1 MDLPHSSST
10 SPTGN
15 SEMSGIT
22 LRTFMDQLLRLN
34 GNGDQLP
41 GRAGNEHDQ
50 LIHDLRT
57 EIQILKPQVETLQEE
72 NMVLKLLLNRP
83 QVDDLE
89 LENSALRQEVEIL
102 QRQLQEVVPRDP
114 MHNRMAT
121 SEALSYT
128 STPVVGAA
136 VTNAGR
142 ELTGGK
148 GQNHQGDL
156 DRKAEG
162 PHEQLDHEDLEE
174 DSDVSN
180 KFLRFQ
186 RLEVRLRASQLAST
200 VFAALE
206 VIEVPRGS
214 DQDSSR
220 SLPPRRSTR
229 KRKLRV
235 LPNQS
240 SDEDWEHF
248 SPSSKPIA
256 KRQKPTGGVTARKHE
271 PTPVVLSRIPA
282 KGSPSK
288 SHLKL
293 GGPQDDKKAASST
306 TPATSTMVFL
316 APGSSN
322 GKDLK
327 IGTRTKIPAHA
338 VDPEKAIILG
348 NAAVNFYLSPT
359 PTLTIHPAPL
369 KHKLSRWDVSRW
381 YGAPF
386 RTLWHNM
393 KTATSPDRVRKFL
406 CPGFETN
413 PHMPAAPGE
422 PGLLLCG
429 HKELLE
435 GAWSLFIP
443 VLDLEGE
450 EARLKRWRY
459 AGEYESCVVG
469 KFGGID
475 FENMDRKVKETWGHK
490 IAFPNRG
497 DGYFEM
503 RARIA
508 LRKEGKALTDE
519 NICKEREAFNLVS
532 PKTQSKLTIQDV
544 IDAFSTG
551 EEVIPIVRMV
561 CVSYNHAFAQELE
574 ERFGGSDKPQRRY
587 RNFRFTHAKGK

>member
-22 LRTFMDQLLRLN
+22 LRTFMDQVLRLN
-34 GNGDQLP
+34 RNGDQ
-41 GRAGNEHDQ
+41 HDQ

-57 EIQILKPQVETLQEE
+57 EIQTLKPQVETLQEE
-72 NMVLKLLLNRP
+72 NMVLKSLLDRP

-89 LENSALRQEVEIL
+89 LENSFLRQEVETL
-102 QRQLQEVVPRDP
+102 QRQLQEVVSCGPV
-114 MHNRMAT
+114 HNRRAT
-121 SEALSYT
+121 SEAPSYT
-128 STPVVGAA
+128 PTPVIGAA
-136 VTNAGR
+136 VTSPGR
-142 ELTGGK
+142 ELAGGK
-148 GQNHQGDL
+148 RQNHQGDL
-156 DRKAEG
+156 DRRAAG
-162 PHEQLDHEDLEE
+162 LHEQLDHEDIEE
-174 DSDVSN
+174 GSDTAGFS
-180 KFLRFQ
+180 
-186 RLEVRLRASQLAST
+186 SQLAST
-200 VFAALE
+200 VPAAFE
-206 VIEVPRGS
+206 VIEVPSGT

-235 LPNQS
+235 LPNQL
-240 SDEDWEHF
+240 SDDNWEHF
-248 SPSSKPIA
+248 SPSSSPIA
-256 KRQKPTGGVTARKHE
+256 KKQKPTGGVPARHK
-271 PTPVVLSRIPA
+271 PTPVFRLLLSKS

-288 SHLKL
+288 SQVKL
-293 GGPQDDKKAASST
+293 GRPQHDKKAASST
-306 TPATSTMVFL
+306 TPESSTMTSL

-322 GKDLK
+322 RKDLK

-338 VDPEKAIILG
+338 IDLEKAIILG
-348 NAAVNFYLSPT
+348 NAVVNFYLSST

-369 KHKLSRWDVSRW
+369 KHKLSRRDVSRW
-381 YGAPF
+381 YGAPVS

-406 CPGFETN
+406 LPSFETD

-429 HKELLE
+429 RKELLE

-450 EARLKRWRY
+450 EARLKRYRY

-469 KFGGID
+469 EIGGTD
-475 FENMDRKVKETWGHK
+475 FENMDRKVKNIWGYK
-490 IAFPNRG
+490 IAFNPNRS

-508 LRKEGKALTDE
+508 LRKERKAVE
-519 NICKEREAFNLVS
+519 NLNKEKKAIEKL
-532 PKTQSKLTIQDV
+532 PKKKSQVTIRDV
-544 IDAFSTG
+544 VDAFSAG

-561 CVSYNHAFAQELE
+561 CVSYDHTFAQELDE
-574 ERFGGSDKPQRRY
+574 MLAAQAT
-587 RNFRFTHAKGK
+587 N